1 MYQNQPPLQG
11 MANEMAGYGRY
22 GDSMLVHMNPME
34 VQGIA
39 ALSPTGE
46 LTTNPVTGQ
55 PEAFLPFLAPL
66 LGSVLGT
73 SLLPTVIP
81 ALAGK
86 TALAGAIGSGLATT
100 AATGDIKKGLLSGI
114 TGFGLGKALGSAAEA
129 AQGVP
134 ELATQAAEA
143 TKLADAAKAA
153 QIAADPTV
161 TAEALKGLP
170 AVQEAAAATQ
180 KLTAAKGAVTDMS
193 GMDILK
199 APFQQPGAFGKALVQ
214 PGTLAAIGVGEGQR
228 AALTAQEQFEEDAK
242 RFEKEQE
249 EEKERAL
256 RNIDAAYTQ
265 LGRDYPGYNLPRYAA
280 SGGVT
285 SINPQHYADSVAG
298 LQALAG
304 APIQMFRGGQT
315 ARGGQTVTDEVRD
328 AASRAVGSFTGT
340 APGSPGAAT
349 RQAMIRGSEVISPQE
364 LQGYRPG
371 FSPEIQYFRRP
382 TQDAD
387 PTPAP
392 APGPGFPTDYTPPT
406 YPGIDLGLGGFDINE
421 YLETEAGQE
430 TVGSLRDV
438 LGIPDL
444 SGINERIDAIQ
455 NRPQPEI
462 DYDQIT
468 SRVREGIDIPRFD
481 TSALEE
487 RIAGLEGRG
496 APEVDLSGIESRLS
510 GLEGRDFP
518 SFDDTALRDRLTEL
532 ENRELPSVD
541 LSGIESRL
549 SGLESAP
556 GFDASAIQAQIDAN
570 RQALGNIPTF
580 DDTALRGRL
589 EALETAPGFDAS
601 ALQAQ
606 IDANRQRFGE
616 IPQVD
621 LSGIESRLSGLEGDP
636 GFDPSGLQSR
646 ISALETAPGF
656 DASNLQ
662 SRLTALETAPGFDP
676 SALAQRL
683 SDLESAPG
691 FDASGLQQQITAL
704 QNRPGFDPSA
714 LESQIQANRQA
725 VRDIPRFDDS
735 ALRSRL
741 EALESA
747 PGFDPSGLEALV
759 SANTQAIS
767 NIPILTPDQLA
778 DIQSRGVVTPQVN
791 PLEAMQNKLGATPA
805 RSPMPSKTPP
815 KKAPPPKRGRRPG
828 FAEGGDTMIE
838 ETAMTD
844 TMESNGQLLI
854 DRAVMAISGRL
865 PEDQA
870 EAVVAAF
877 IDEFGPE
884 AYQML
889 REKVLEEIV
898 PGSQKE
904 GEIRG
909 PGGGMDDMIP
919 GMIGDSQPV
928 AVSPGEYIVPADVV
942 SGLGDGSTDAG
953 VDELDRMLD
962 RVRQERTGTTR
973 QPAPMSVG
981 GALPA

>member
-153 QIAADPTV
+153 QIAADSTV

-180 KLTAAKGAVTDMS
+180 KLAAAKDAAAGMS
-193 GMDILK
+193 GMDMLK
-199 APFQQPGAFGKALVQ
+199 APFQQPGAFGKALIQ
-214 PGTLAAIGVGEGQR
+214 PGNLAAIGIGEGKRAELEAMEDFQR
-228 AALTAQEQFEEDAK
+228 DAK

-249 EEKERAL
+249 EERQRAL
-256 RNIDAAYTQ
+256 DNIDAAYTR
-265 LGRDYPGYNLPRYAA
+265 LGQDYQGYNLPRYAA
-280 SGGVT
+280 AGGVT

-392 APGPGFPTDYTPPT
+392 APGPGFPPDYTPPT

-714 LESQIQANRQA
+714 LQSQIDANRQA
-725 VRDIPRFDDS
+725 LENVPVFDDS
-735 ALRSRL
+735 ALRGRL

-953 VDELDRMLD
+953 VSELDRMLD

>member
-66 LGSVLGT
+66 LGSFLGT
-73 SLLPTVIP
+73 SFLPTLIP

-129 AQGVP
+129 AKGVP

-180 KLTAAKGAVTDMS
+180 NLATAKATAANMS
-193 GMDILK
+193 GMDMLK

-315 ARGGQTVTDEVRD
+315 AGSGQGLTDEIR
-328 AASRAVGSFTGT
+328 STVGAFTGLTGT
-340 APGSPGAAT
+340 APTGRPGAAG

-371 FSPEIQYFRRP
+371 FAPEIQYFRRP
-382 TQDAD
+382 TQDTTPD
-387 PTPAP
+387 PTPTP
-392 APGPGFPTDYTPPT
+392 GPGPGFPPDYTPPT
-406 YPGIDLGLGGFDINE
+406 YPNIDLGLGGFDINE

-438 LGIPDL
+438 LGIPDF
-444 SGINERIDAIQ
+444 SDINERLDAIQ
-455 NRPQPEI
+455 DRPETEI
-462 DYDQIT
+462 DYDRIT
-468 SRVREGIDIPRFD
+468 ETVREGINIPNVD
-481 TSALEE
+481 LS
-487 RIAGLEGRG
+487 GLEGRLADLEG
-496 APEVDLSGIESRLS
+496 RGIPSYDDSALQDRLADLENRELPGVDLSGIEERLS
-510 GLEGRDFP
+510 GLENMPG
-518 SFDDTALRDRLTEL
+518 
-532 ENRELPSVD
+532 VD
-541 LSGIESRL
+541 LSGIQDQIDANRQRFDEI
-549 SGLESAP
+549 P
-556 GFDASAIQAQIDAN
+556 QFDASELQAQIDAN
-570 RQALGNIPTF
+570 RESLGSIPAF
-580 DDTALRGRL
+580 DDTDLRSRL
-589 EALETAPGFDAS
+589 EALETAPGFDA
-601 ALQAQ
+601 
-606 IDANRQRFGE
+606 
-616 IPQVD
+616 
-621 LSGIESRLSGLEGDP
+621 
-636 GFDPSGLQSR
+636 
-646 ISALETAPGF
+646 
-656 DASNLQ
+656 
-662 SRLTALETAPGFDP
+662 
-676 SALAQRL
+676 
-683 SDLESAPG
+683 
-691 FDASGLQQQITAL
+691 
-704 QNRPGFDPSA
+704 
-714 LESQIQANRQA
+714 
-725 VRDIPRFDDS
+725 
-735 ALRSRL
+735 
-741 EALESA
+741 
-747 PGFDPSGLEALV
+747 SGLEALV

-767 NIPILTPDQLA
+767 DIPILTPDQLA
-778 DIQSRGVVTPQVN
+778 DIQSRGVVTPQID
-791 PLEAMQNKLGATPA
+791 PLQAMQDKLGATPP
-805 RSPMPSKTPP
+805 RGPRPT
-815 KKAPPPKRGRRPG
+815 KAPPEMKRPPKRGRGPG

-854 DRAVMAISGRL
+854 DRAVMAISGQL

-953 VDELDRMLD
+953 VGELDRMLD

>member
-66 LGSVLGT
+66 LGSFLGT
-73 SLLPTVIP
+73 SFLPTLIP

-129 AQGVP
+129 AKGVP

-180 KLTAAKGAVTDMS
+180 NLATAKATAANMS
-193 GMDILK
+193 GMDMLK

-315 ARGGQTVTDEVRD
+315 AGSGQGLTDEIR
-328 AASRAVGSFTGT
+328 STVGAFTGLTGT
-340 APGSPGAAT
+340 APTGRPGAAG

-371 FSPEIQYFRRP
+371 FAPEIQYFRRP
-382 TQDAD
+382 TQDTTPD
-387 PTPAP
+387 PTPT
-392 APGPGFPTDYTPPT
+392 PGPGFPPDYTPPT
-406 YPGIDLGLGGFDINE
+406 YPNIDLGLGGFDINE

-438 LGIPDL
+438 LGIPDF
-444 SGINERIDAIQ
+444 SDINERLDAIQ
-455 NRPQPEI
+455 DRPETEI
-462 DYDQIT
+462 DYDRIT
-468 SRVREGIDIPRFD
+468 ETVREGINIPNVD
-481 TSALEE
+481 LS
-487 RIAGLEGRG
+487 GLEGRLADLEG
-496 APEVDLSGIESRLS
+496 RGIPSYDDSALQDRLADLENRELPGVDLSGIEERLS
-510 GLEGRDFP
+510 GLENMPG
-518 SFDDTALRDRLTEL
+518 
-532 ENRELPSVD
+532 VD
-541 LSGIESRL
+541 LSGIQDQIDANRQRFDEI
-549 SGLESAP
+549 P
-556 GFDASAIQAQIDAN
+556 QFDASELQAQIDAN
-570 RQALGNIPTF
+570 RESLGSIPAF
-580 DDTALRGRL
+580 DDTDLRSRL
-589 EALETAPGFDAS
+589 EALETAPGFDA
-601 ALQAQ
+601 
-606 IDANRQRFGE
+606 
-616 IPQVD
+616 
-621 LSGIESRLSGLEGDP
+621 
-636 GFDPSGLQSR
+636 
-646 ISALETAPGF
+646 
-656 DASNLQ
+656 
-662 SRLTALETAPGFDP
+662 
-676 SALAQRL
+676 
-683 SDLESAPG
+683 
-691 FDASGLQQQITAL
+691 
-704 QNRPGFDPSA
+704 
-714 LESQIQANRQA
+714 
-725 VRDIPRFDDS
+725 
-735 ALRSRL
+735 
-741 EALESA
+741 
-747 PGFDPSGLEALV
+747 SGLEALV

-767 NIPILTPDQLA
+767 DIPILTPDQLA
-778 DIQSRGVVTPQVN
+778 DIQSRGVVTPQID
-791 PLEAMQNKLGATPA
+791 PLQAMQDKLGATPP
-805 RSPMPSKTPP
+805 RGPRPT
-815 KKAPPPKRGRRPG
+815 KAPPEMKRPPKRGRGPG

-854 DRAVMAISGRL
+854 DRAVMAISGQL

-953 VDELDRMLD
+953 VGELDRMLD

>member
-1 MYQNQPPLQG
+1 

-39 ALSPTGE
+39 ALSPTGQ

-66 LGSVLGT
+66 LGSFLGST
-73 SLLPTVIP
+73 MLTG
-81 ALAGK
+81 AG
-86 TALAGAIGSGLATT
+86 AGILGSAGLSSAAAGAIGSGLATT

-114 TGFGLGKALGSAAEA
+114 TGFGLGKALGSAFDTTAGVQTAQAGVDVAEEGLQQAIKAAGETAGQAALPGSAAAQNLTQVAMKEA
-129 AQGVP
+129 ALDTARQGVG
-134 ELATQAAEA
+134 
-143 TKLADAAKAA
+143 DA
-153 QIAADPTV
+153 V
-161 TAEALKGLP
+161 
-170 AVQEAAAATQ
+170 
-180 KLTAAKGAVTDMS
+180 
-193 GMDILK
+193 
-199 APFQQPGAFGKALVQ
+199 KALGPAGRASAIVGNLGTVGKSLIQ
-214 PGTLAAIGVGEGQR
+214 PMNLAAIGVGEGKR
-228 AALTAQEQFEEDAK
+228 AEIEAMEQFEKDSR
-242 RFEKEQE
+242 RFDEEQE
-249 EEKERAL
+249 AERQRAL
-256 RNIDAAYTQ
+256 GNIDLAYTQ
-265 LGRDYPGYNLPRYAA
+265 LGQDYRGYNLPRYAA

-285 SINPQHYADSVAG
+285 SINPQHYADSIAG

-304 APIQMFRGGQT
+304 SPVEMFRGGQT
-315 ARGGQTVTDEVRD
+315 ARGGQTVTDEARD

-392 APGPGFPTDYTPPT
+392 APGPGFPPPDYTPQFPNV
-406 YPGIDLGLGGFDINE
+406 DLGLGGFNVDDF
-421 YLETEAGQE
+421 LATEQGQQ

-549 SGLESAP
+549 SGLENAP
-556 GFDASAIQAQIDAN
+556 GFDASV
-570 RQALGNIPTF
+570 
-580 DDTALRGRL
+580 
-589 EALETAPGFDAS
+589 
-601 ALQAQ
+601 LQAQ
-606 IDANRQRFGE
+606 IDANRESLGN
-616 IPQVD
+616 IPA
-621 LSGIESRLSGLEGDP
+621 
-636 GFDPSGLQSR
+636 FD
-646 ISALETAPGF
+646 
-656 DASNLQ
+656 D
-662 SRLTALETAPGFDP
+662 TALRG
-676 SALAQRL
+676 
-683 SDLESAPG
+683 
-691 FDASGLQQQITAL
+691 
-704 QNRPGFDPSA
+704 
-714 LESQIQANRQA
+714 
-725 VRDIPRFDDS
+725 
-735 ALRSRL
+735 RL

-791 PLEAMQNKLGATPA
+791 PLEAMQDKLGATPA

-815 KKAPPPKRGRRPG
+815 KKAPPPRRGRRPG

-854 DRAVMAISGRL
+854 DRAVMAISGQL

-953 VDELDRMLD
+953 VGELDRMLD

>member
-39 ALSPTGE
+39 ALSPTGQ

-114 TGFGLGKALGSAAEA
+114 TGFGLGKALVSAAEA
-129 AQGVP
+129 VKGVP
-134 ELATQAAEA
+134 DAAAGAAEA

-153 QIAADPTV
+153 QLAADPNTTQAV
-161 TAEALKGLP
+161 LDSLP
-170 AVQEAAAATQ
+170 AVQDAATATQNLAAA
-180 KLTAAKGAVTDMS
+180 KDAAAGMS
-193 GMDILK
+193 GMDMLK
-199 APFQQPGAFGKALVQ
+199 APFQQPGAFGKALIQ
-214 PGTLAAIGVGEGQR
+214 PGNLAAIGIGEGKRAELEAMEDFQR
-228 AALTAQEQFEEDAK
+228 DAK

-249 EEKERAL
+249 EERQRAL
-256 RNIDAAYTQ
+256 DNIDAAYTR
-265 LGRDYPGYNLPRYAA
+265 LGQDYQGYNLPRYAA
-280 SGGVT
+280 AGGVT

-392 APGPGFPTDYTPPT
+392 APGPGFPPDYTPPT

-601 ALQAQ
+601 TLQSQIDANRQSLGNIPAFDDTALRERLEALETAPGFDASALQAQ
-606 IDANRQRFGE
+606 IDANRQ
-616 IPQVD
+616 
-621 LSGIESRLSGLEGDP
+621 
-636 GFDPSGLQSR
+636 
-646 ISALETAPGF
+646 
-656 DASNLQ
+656 
-662 SRLTALETAPGFDP
+662 
-676 SALAQRL
+676 
-683 SDLESAPG
+683 
-691 FDASGLQQQITAL
+691 
-704 QNRPGFDPSA
+704 
-714 LESQIQANRQA
+714 A
-725 VRDIPRFDDS
+725 VGNVPAFDDS
-735 ALRSRL
+735 ALRGRL

-791 PLEAMQNKLGATPA
+791 PLEAMQDKLGATPA
-805 RSPMPSKTPP
+805 RGPMPSKTPP

-854 DRAVMAISGRL
+854 DRAVMAISGQL

-953 VDELDRMLD
+953 VGELDRMLD